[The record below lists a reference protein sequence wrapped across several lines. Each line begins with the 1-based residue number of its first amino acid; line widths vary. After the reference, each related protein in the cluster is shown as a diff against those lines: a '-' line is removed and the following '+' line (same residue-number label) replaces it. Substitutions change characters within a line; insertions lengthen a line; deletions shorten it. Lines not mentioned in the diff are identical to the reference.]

1 MSSELERL
9 AAGRK
14 AIIFDFDGTLFQM
27 DVDWIGMRQALHR
40 RFPDAGFI
48 RHGSFHGLNVLQNS
62 EDRSGLAEAKAIIR
76 KFESANTHHPLLD
89 MVSFAR
95 SQKDAGVALGIFSAN
110 SVAVIQNTLAEHDLE
125 DVFDV
130 VIGRESVTY
139 RKPDPEGLLRAIDLL
154 LARPEEALYIADGT
168 NEVDTAAEAGVPF
181 FQV

>member
-1 MSSELERL
+1 M
-9 AAGRK
+9 
-14 AIIFDFDGTLFQM
+14 
-27 DVDWIGMRQALHR
+27 
-40 RFPDAGFI
+40 
-48 RHGSFHGLNVLQNS
+48 
-62 EDRSGLAEAKAIIR
+62 
-76 KFESANTHHPLLD
+76 
-89 MVSFAR
+89 
-95 SQKDAGVALGIFSAN
+95 
-110 SVAVIQNTLAEHDLE
+110 AVIQNTLAEHDLE